1 MYFCVLNQLD
11 RDFSTVF
18 IASKEEKIWGKRQGY
33 AACRS
38 DPGGVPLIRESVDI
52 SATPF
57 AKKFRSYSLVSL
69 LQFSFAPTHQSLSC
83 KSGSYPRKVSL
94 LRLNIQDGLGHL
106 VHCFNGFGAGLEVSL
121 GDNQANQ
128 FF

>member
-11 RDFSTVF
+11 RGFSTVF

-69 LQFSFAPTHQSLSC
+69 LHIKASPVRADLIREKFR
-83 KSGSYPRKVSL
+83 SY
-94 LRLNIQDGLGHL
+94 G
-106 VHCFNGFGAGLEVSL
+106 
-121 GDNQANQ
+121 
-128 FF
+128 